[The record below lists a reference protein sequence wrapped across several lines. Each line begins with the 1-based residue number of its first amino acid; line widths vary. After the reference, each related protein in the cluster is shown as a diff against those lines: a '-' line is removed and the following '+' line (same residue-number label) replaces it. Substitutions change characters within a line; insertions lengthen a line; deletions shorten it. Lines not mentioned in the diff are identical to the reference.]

1 MGKINYFYGHGFNS
15 KLLVY
20 QRVGSIP
27 TVDGRNPAPPKGW
40 LKAYK

>member
-1 MGKINYFYGHGFNS
+1 
-15 KLLVY
+15 LVPWEEWKWMI
-20 QRVGSIP
+20 GSGNT